1 MLLSVNSITV
11 HYEAALAL
19 KDVSLNVEEG
29 ELVAVLGPNGAGKT
43 TLLRSIFG
51 LKKISKGSISF
62 LGKQIHGLSPYSINK
77 SGISLCPE
85 RRRLFPEMAVI
96 ENLEMG
102 AYLRKD
108 KEEIR
113 KDLIKVFELFPV
125 LEERKNQKAGTLSG
139 GEQQMLAIGRALMA
153 KPKLL
158 MLDEPSL
165 GLSPII
171 RSKIFKSIREIKNE
185 GTTILLVEQDAY
197 SALRTADRAYILETG
212 NVVLDGTSKDLLA
225 NQQVK
230 RAYLGI

>member
-1 MLLSVNSITV
+1 MLSVDNITV
-11 HYEAALAL
+11 HYGAALAL
-19 KDVSLNVEEG
+19 KDVSLSVKEG
-29 ELVAVLGPNGAGKT
+29 ELVAILGPNGAGKT

-51 LKKISKGSISF
+51 LKKISKGSIIF
-62 LGKQIHGLSPYSINK
+62 MGREIHKLSPYAITK

-85 RRRLFPEMAVI
+85 RRRLFPEMTVL

-108 KEEIR
+108 KDEIR
-113 KDLIKVFELFPV
+113 KDLRRVFELFPV
-125 LEERKNQKAGTLSG
+125 LEERSSQRAGTLSG
-139 GEQQMLAIGRALMA
+139 GEQQMLAIGRALMS
-153 KPKLL
+153 KPRLL

-165 GLSPII
+165 GLSPILK
-171 RSKIFKSIREIKNE
+171 SKIFKSVQEIRVE

-197 SALRTADRAYILETG
+197 SALKIADRAYILETG
-212 NVVLDGTSKDLLA
+212 SVILEGTSRDLVA